1 MKTYIV
7 KTTAHKYLDQTY
19 YVNELNTGAL
29 TVEAEGYEFGF
40 AYFSQEEAQQNAE
53 YKIWNAVACGG
64 MDAIS

>member
-40 AYFSQEEAQQNAE
+40 AYFSQEEAHQNAE

>member
-40 AYFSQEEAQQNAE
+40 ACFSQ
-53 YKIWNAVACGG
+53 
-64 MDAIS
+64 